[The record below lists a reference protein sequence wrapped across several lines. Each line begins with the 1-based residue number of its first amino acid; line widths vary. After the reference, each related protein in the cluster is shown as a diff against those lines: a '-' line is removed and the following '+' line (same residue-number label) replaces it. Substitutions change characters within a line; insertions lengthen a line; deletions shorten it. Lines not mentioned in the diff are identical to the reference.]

1 MWTTSYLIDD
11 RIAID
16 AGALAHVLPIEEQ
29 ARISHVFVSH
39 SHIDHLACLPFL
51 LDNVFSLIS
60 KPVKVLG
67 PEDTIRC
74 LKDHLFNDYLWPDF
88 SKFSNAHT
96 DILEMTVLAAGEN
109 VAIGNIEIV
118 PFPMDHSVECYG
130 YLIRDPD
137 STVAICSDTSSLEG
151 LAQILDQVKNLK
163 ATFLEASFPADQ
175 AKIAK
180 ISKHLSTTAF
190 GHEIEKTLGNV
201 KVFVTHL
208 KPEYLTTISNEIEA
222 LGLENVALL
231 EQGKEYIF

>member
-16 AGALAHVLPIEEQ
+16 AGAMAHVLPIEEQ
-29 ARISHVFVSH
+29 ALISHVFVSH
-39 SHIDHLACLPFL
+39 SHIDHLAGLPFL

-60 KPVKVLG
+60 KPVAVLG

-96 DILEMTVLAAGEN
+96 DILEMTVLAVGEK
-109 VAIGNIEIV
+109 VPIDDIEIV

-137 STVAICSDTSSLEG
+137 SAVAICSDTSSLDG
-151 LAQILDQVKNLK
+151 LARILDHVENLK
-163 ATFLEASFPADQ
+163 AVFLEASFPADQ
-175 AKIAK
+175 AKIAE

-190 GHEIEKTLGNV
+190 GREIEKTLSDV
-201 KVFVTHL
+201 AVFVTHL
-208 KPEYLTTISNEIEA
+208 KPEFLAQISNEIEA
-222 LGLENVALL
+222 LGLENVTLL